1 MSEENTEGR
10 PGGAAAVS
18 GFYTST
24 QRCGMP
30 RRTTYEDEVLAM
42 GGNENASSSI

>member
-18 GFYTST
+18 GFYTSS
-24 QRCGMP
+24 QRCDEDE
-30 RRTTYEDEVLAM
+30 EDEVLAM
-42 GGNENASSSI
+42 GGNE